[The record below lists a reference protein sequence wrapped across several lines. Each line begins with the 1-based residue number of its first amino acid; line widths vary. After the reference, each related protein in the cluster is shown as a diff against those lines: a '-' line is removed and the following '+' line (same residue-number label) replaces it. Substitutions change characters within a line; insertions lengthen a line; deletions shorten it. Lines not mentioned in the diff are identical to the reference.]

1 MPGPPRW
8 YDNLPLTLAIGF
20 AVLKA
25 IPLLTMAGGTF
36 PTVSPLTLFIRM
48 DPLPWW
54 VAQTSRSAVQQN
66 PYPGAFELLVFAVVL
81 IGLTAVQWY
90 LIGMM
95 VRNWLRTRGH

>member
-8 YDNLPLTLAIGF
+8 YDNIPLTLAIGF

-25 IPLLTMAGGTF
+25 IPLLALPGGGYSN
-36 PTVSPLTLFIRM
+36 VAPLMLLVRM

-66 PYPGAFELLVFAVVL
+66 PYPGGFELLVFAVVL

-90 LIGMM
+90 LIGMI
-95 VRNWLRTRGH
+95 VRHWLRTRGH